1 MKTIPYQP
9 NVFGFFYNKD
19 LFEQA
24 GIEAEPATWEEF
36 LDVCGK
42 LKDAGITPMTMDDAY
57 ATCVIGY
64 HLARLVGKKR

>member
-1 MKTIPYQP
+1 I
-9 NVFGFFYNKD
+9 FAFFYNKA

-24 GIEAEPATWEEF
+24 GIEKEPTTWAEF
-36 LDVCGK
+36 LDVCQK

-64 HLARLVGKKR
+64 HLARLVGEERVKEIVNNG